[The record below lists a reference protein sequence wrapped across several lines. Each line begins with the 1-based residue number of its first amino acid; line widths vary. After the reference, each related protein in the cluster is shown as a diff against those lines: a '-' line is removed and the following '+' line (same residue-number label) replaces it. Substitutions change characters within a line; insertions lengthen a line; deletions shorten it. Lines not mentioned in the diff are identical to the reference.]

1 MEPIMMLITGGA
13 RSGKSRFAEQ
23 VAEKRGGEVLY
34 IATSVVTDAEMAE
47 RIRYHQQQRPAHWHT
62 FESYRDLGSVVRA
75 HQAQFPTIIIECI
88 TTLITNLLFDI
99 AGETPPEEMDF
110 DAIEQHIFA
119 QVAQLMEAA
128 QHPESEVIIV
138 TNEVGM
144 GIVPDNLLARRFR
157 DIAGRVNQQLAA
169 AADDVYLI
177 VSGIPLPVKT
187 SE

>member
-1 MEPIMMLITGGA
+1 
-13 RSGKSRFAEQ
+13 
-23 VAEKRGGEVLY
+23 
-34 IATSVVTDAEMAE
+34 
-47 RIRYHQQQRPAHWHT
+47 
-62 FESYRDLGSVVRA
+62 
-75 HQAQFPTIIIECI
+75 
-88 TTLITNLLFDI
+88 
-99 AGETPPEEMDF
+99 
-110 DAIEQHIFA
+110 
-119 QVAQLMEAA
+119 MEAA

-177 VSGIPLPVKT
+177 VSGIPVPVKT

>member
-1 MEPIMMLITGGA
+1 MMLITGGA

-23 VAEKRGGEVLY
+23 VAQNRGGDVLY
-34 IATSVVTDAEMAE
+34 IATSVVTDAEMAD

-62 FESYRDLGSVVRA
+62 FESWRDLGEVVLA
-75 HQAQFPTIIIECI
+75 HHKQFPTIIIECI
-88 TTLITNLLFDI
+88 TTMMTNLLFDI
-99 AGETPPEEMDF
+99 AGESQPEEMDF

-119 QVAQLMEAA
+119 QTAQLLAAA

-177 VSGIPLPVKT
+177 VSGIPVPVKT

>member
-1 MEPIMMLITGGA
+1 M
-13 RSGKSRFAEQ
+13 
-23 VAEKRGGEVLY
+23 
-34 IATSVVTDAEMAE
+34 
-47 RIRYHQQQRPAHWHT
+47 
-62 FESYRDLGSVVRA
+62 RA

-110 DAIEQHIFA
+110 DAIEQYIFA